1 MNWFVLCV
9 QLNIIRSTKCIKVN
23 DEVWQKFSHFRLVAL
38 ACLFFVLF
46 CKNGSFSKSHFL
58 SQHTLKKVLCS
69 ELNVQKIF
77 KKCLN
82 WIMPTVCNVL
92 SFESSGGIFR
102 LTGNLNQK
110 IGLKPN
116 QTAEFF
122 HFLAI
127 SDTFSKLCTS
137 SQMSTFKLW
146 HILEW
151 ISSIFWEM
159 P

>member
-23 DEVWQKFSHFRLVAL
+23 DEVWQKFSHFCLVAL

-82 WIMPTVCNVL
+82 WIMPTVFNVL
-92 SFESSGGIFR
+92 SFESSGGTAVTWNMFLSYYSSNSWNVERIPKRILKQRINSLVVIF
-102 LTGNLNQK
+102 
-110 IGLKPN
+110 
-116 QTAEFF
+116 
-122 HFLAI
+122 
-127 SDTFSKLCTS
+127 
-137 SQMSTFKLW
+137 
-146 HILEW
+146 
-151 ISSIFWEM
+151 
-159 P
+159 